1 MNILM
6 ILRLRRVR
14 AIHILSFLKR
24 LRTREL
30 LEVSNIDSNETF
42 FIYKL
47 REQMNLKIVAT
58 QKQFQRV

>member
-30 LEVSNIDSNETF
+30 LEVLNIDSNETF